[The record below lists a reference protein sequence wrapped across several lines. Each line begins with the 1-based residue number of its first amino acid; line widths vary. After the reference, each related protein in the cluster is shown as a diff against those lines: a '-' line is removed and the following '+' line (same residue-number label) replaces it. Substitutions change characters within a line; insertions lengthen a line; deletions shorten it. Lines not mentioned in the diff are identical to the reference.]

1 MLPQEIIR
9 KKRDAQP
16 LSTEEIQFFAKGI
29 ADQSISEGQIAA
41 FAMAV
46 YFNGMSTNE
55 RVALTLAMRD
65 SGDVLSWDL
74 PGPVLDKH
82 STGGVGDLVSL
93 VLGPI
98 IAAAGGF
105 VPMISGRGLGHT
117 GDTLDK
123 LDAIP
128 GYNTTPDNS
137 TFLETVKNTGLA
149 IIGQTANLAP
159 ADKHFYATR
168 DITATVESIDLITAS
183 ILSKKLAE
191 NLDALVMDVKTGS
204 GAFMPTHEKSLELAH
219 AIVAVANGAGTR
231 TSALVTDMHQCLAHS
246 AGNAVEVREAVAFLT
261 NPQAANPRLKT
272 IVLALADELLE
283 LGGLAE
289 NDLDARAKALES
301 LESGKAAETF
311 GKSIAALGGPAD
323 FIENPDSHL
332 PRAPLTQPVPAIN
345 PGFVAAIDTRALGL
359 AVVKLGGGRTRADDP
374 IDHAVGLTDVINL
387 GTELSPDSPLA
398 QIHARTQAEADA
410 AAQTI
415 QSAFTLSPDPPT
427 DLPPAIHET
436 ITP

>member
-16 LSTEEIQFFAKGI
+16 LTPEEIKFFANGI

-46 YFNGMSTNE
+46 YFNGMSTTE
-55 RVALTLAMRD
+55 RVALTTAMRD
-65 SGDVLSWDL
+65 SGDVLNWNL

-93 VLGPI
+93 VLGPV
-98 IAAAGGF
+98 IAACGGF

-117 GDTLDK
+117 GGTLDK

-128 GYNTTPDNS
+128 GYNSTPDN
-137 TFLETVKNTGLA
+137 TLFRKTVADTGLA

-204 GAFMPTHEKSLELAH
+204 GAFMPTHEDALNLAH
-219 AIVAVANGAGTR
+219 AIVEVANSAGTR
-231 TSALVTDMHQCLAHS
+231 TSALVTDMHQCLANS

-261 NPQAANPRLKT
+261 NPKDANPTLKT
-272 IVLALADELLE
+272 VVLTLADELLE
-283 LGGLAE
+283 LGGLAK
-289 NDLDARAKALES
+289 NDLDARAQALDS
-301 LESGKAAETF
+301 LDSGKAAETF

-323 FIENPDSHL
+323 FIDNPDAHL
-332 PRAPLTQPVPAIN
+332 PKAPVTQPVPPRSA
-345 PGFVAAIDTRALGL
+345 GYVAAIDTRALGL
-359 AVVKLGGGRTRADDP
+359 TVVSLGGGRTRADDP
-374 IDHAVGLTDVINL
+374 IDHAVGLTQVVNL
-387 GTELSPDSPLA
+387 GTELTPDTPLA
-398 QIHARTQAEADA
+398 TIHARTQSEAEA
-410 AAQTI
+410 AAQSI
-415 QSAFTLSPDPPT
+415 QAAFTISDSPPL
-427 DLPPAIHET
+427 DLPPAVHET
-436 ITP
+436 LSP